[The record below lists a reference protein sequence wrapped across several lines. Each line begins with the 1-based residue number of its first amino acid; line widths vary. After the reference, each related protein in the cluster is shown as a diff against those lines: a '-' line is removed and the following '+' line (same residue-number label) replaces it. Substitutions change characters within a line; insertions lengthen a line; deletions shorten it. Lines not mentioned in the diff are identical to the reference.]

1 MRKLLLVLFLCSLTT
16 NALAKEFIMKCVDVN
31 DINDIKVFKINTEIP
46 IIQRREGGKWINPPE
61 EFSFKYSKVD
71 NSIFIYDSY
80 GGTKVLT
87 GAIDLF
93 TRELI
98 HIPSYDEVG
107 DPPKVLRTCQSFKE

>member
-31 DINDIKVFKINTEIP
+31 DINDIKVF
-46 IIQRREGGKWINPPE
+46 
-61 EFSFKYSKVD
+61 
-71 NSIFIYDSY
+71 
-80 GGTKVLT
+80 T